1 MSGFCQYGEL
11 HDEALE
17 MWMKLMQ
24 DKEIT
29 WAILLCALIEEF
41 AHFYFI
47 IVHMIQLWK
56 IM

>member
-56 IM
+56 IV